1 MAKEIPVY
9 LFVGFLE
16 SGKTSFIASVL
27 QDPGFTRD
35 ESTLIIQCEE
45 GETEYEPDMLKK
57 THSVVECIEDEDEYN
72 GDTLRAFVRKHHPD
86 RVAALGEDVR
96 KAAERKFQEI
106 NEAKETIYKARG
118 MR

>member
-1 MAKEIPVY
+1 MAIPVY
-9 LFVGFLE
+9 MFAGFLE

-72 GDTLRAFVRKHHPD
+72 GAVVFLAS
-86 RVAALGEDVR
+86 
-96 KAAERKFQEI
+96 KASSFMTGA
-106 NEAKETIYKARG
+106 NLVSDGGWTAW
-118 MR
+118 

>member
-1 MAKEIPVY
+1 MLIARADGVVVQQEVDALRFVASGLGISDADLSSILNLKGGASDIDAAYKVLGISASATDDEVKAAYRSMA
-9 LFVGFLE
+9 L
-16 SGKTSFIASVL
+16 
-27 QDPGFTRD
+27 
-35 ESTLIIQCEE
+35 
-45 GETEYEPDMLKK
+45 
-57 THSVVECIEDEDEYN
+57 
-72 GDTLRAFVRKHHPD
+72 KHHPD